1 MIDYN
6 FSIDILDTLTYADSD
21 GKAIDSF
28 TSKNGPY
35 ERIPGYT
42 TKETKAIYQEVLGVL
57 CDIGHLGDMFQV
69 CFYFSVDYQSIIL
82 FFTGHVHQ

>member
-1 MIDYN
+1 MIWVSDELSTRYTVVLTMPLP
-6 FSIDILDTLTYADSD
+6 IVDILDTLTYSDSD

-42 TKETKAIYQEVLGVL
+42 TKETKAIYQEILGVL

-69 CFYFSVDYQSIIL
+69 SKPAC
-82 FFTGHVHQ
+82 